1 MVDDGGDVWTVVD
14 RGRSKHRVNHVARR
28 EVSGPRYF
36 SEQSFV
42 DAECHEP
49 EVDPAMCVV
58 EHQPMNDAMTG
69 KTVRFDP
76 DDFIGKA
83 VCPAKPRG

>member
-1 MVDDGGDVWTVVD
+1 MDDGGDVWTVVD

-42 DAECHEP
+42 GAECHEP